1 MPPSRWDAE
10 LRNAGFAGA
19 QSVVYDDEQP
29 YQINFT
35 LVTTSAASPAPPAR
49 SRQVTLL
56 HAPGQDAPVERLRA
70 SLLAAGITAVPQ
82 TLADAPPADGRD
94 VIAILDLAAPFFA
107 DIAAP
112 ALAAFQAYLAAL
124 GAAPGSPGVLW
135 VTRPAQA
142 GCRDARYGQSIGVA
156 RTVRSELSLAFGT
169 LEVAD
174 GEAAETTTGAVVVR
188 VFEHFAAAR
197 RDAGAAD
204 APLDPD
210 YEYAFFGG
218 RVHVPRFRWVG
229 VAERLCAAVQD
240 APKKLD
246 IGRMGQLRTLQWV
259 EEKKVEEAELGA
271 DEVEVEPRA
280 VGMNFKVWST
290 GRSEE
295 NWTDSGIVTGRA
307 RGDGHRQRNQTRT
320 RPRGDRS
327 RPQGGLG
334 RRGPRGRRQGAGVRS
349 RLLCHAPGHLGQLVR
364 QDAG

>member
-35 LVTTSAASPAPPAR
+35 LVTTSTASPAPPAR

-56 HAPGQDAPVERLRA
+56 HAPGQDAAVERLRA

-94 VIAILDLAAPFFA
+94 VLAILDLAAPFFA
-107 DIAAP
+107 DIGAP

-142 GCRDARYGQSIGVA
+142 GCRDARYGQSIGIA

-174 GEAAETTTGAVVVR
+174 GDAAETTGAVVR
-188 VFEHFAAAR
+188 VYEHFAAAR
-197 RDAGAAD
+197 RAAAADAAD

-210 YEYAFFGG
+210 YEYAFFGR

-229 VAERLCAAVQD
+229 VADRLCAAVQD

-259 EEKKVEEAELGA
+259 EERKVEEAELGA

-295 NWTDSGIVTGRA
+295 NWTDSGTVTGRA
-307 RGDGHRQRNQTRT
+307 RGDGNRQGNEART
-320 RPRGDRS
+320 RSRGDRS
-327 RPQGGLG
+327 RSQGRLG

-349 RLLCHAPGHLGQLVR
+349 RLLRHAPGHLGRLVR
-364 QDAG
+364 